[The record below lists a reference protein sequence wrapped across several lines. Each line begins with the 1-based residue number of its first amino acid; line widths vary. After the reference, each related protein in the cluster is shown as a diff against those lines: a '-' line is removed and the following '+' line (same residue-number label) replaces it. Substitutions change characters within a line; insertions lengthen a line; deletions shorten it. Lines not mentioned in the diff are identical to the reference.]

1 VANTAFTVQPYGVL
15 MQLAHSFSAIKL
27 YENCPKRYYHQRVTK
42 EIQDKGGEASKYGE
56 RIHEALEA
64 RLKGANLTPETE
76 KYEALCFAIDK
87 LAENPEAELFI
98 EHQMTLTENLT
109 GTSWFAKD
117 AWLRSIL
124 DVLVVRGDQAIVMD
138 WKTGKRRPDFTQLE
152 MFALQVF
159 KHFPDVNEVTSTFVW
174 LKDMKMDAEV
184 YKRSDADKMWEE
196 LLKRI
201 NRIYQSAEHDNWPAK
216 PSGLC
221 RFCPAQNMCD
231 YAQI

>member
-1 VANTAFTVQPYGVL
+1 

-27 YENCPKRYYHQRVTK
+27 FENCPKRYYLQRVTK
-42 EIQDKGGEASKYGE
+42 EIKDEGSEASLYGN

-64 RLKGANLTPETE
+64 RLKGSGLTAETK
-76 KYEALCFAIDK
+76 KYEALCVAIDQ
-87 LAENPEAELFI
+87 LAAAPDAELFV
-98 EHQMTLTENLT
+98 EHQLTLNENLT
-109 GTSWFAKD
+109 GTGWFAKD

-138 WKTGKRRPDFTQLE
+138 WKTGKRRPDFTQLQ

-159 KHFPDVNEVTSTFVW
+159 KHFPEVNEVTSTFVW
-174 LKDMKMDAEV
+174 LKDMAMDAEV
-184 YKRSDADKMWEE
+184 YKRSDANVMWED

-201 NRIYQSAEHDNWPAK
+201 NRIHQALDADNWPAK

-221 RFCPAQNMCD
+221 RFCPAKHMCD
-231 YAQI
+231 YAQL

>member
-1 VANTAFTVQPYGVL
+1 

-27 YENCPKRYYHQRVTK
+27 FENCPKRYYLQRVTK
-42 EIQDKGGEASKYGE
+42 EIQDEGSEASLYGN

-64 RLKGANLTPETE
+64 RLKGSELTTETK
-76 KYEALCFAIDK
+76 KYEALCSAIDK
-87 LAENPEAELFI
+87 LAADPKAELLV
-98 EHQMTLTENLT
+98 EHQLTLTENLT
-109 GTSWFAKD
+109 PTSWFAKD

-138 WKTGKRRPDFTQLE
+138 WKTGKRRPDFTQLQ

-159 KHFPDVNEVTSTFVW
+159 KHYPDVNEVTSTFVW
-174 LKDMKMDAEV
+174 LKDMAMDAEV
-184 YKRSDADKMWEE
+184 YKRDDANVMWED

-201 NRIYQSAEHDNWPAK
+201 NRIYQSVESDNWPAK

-221 RFCPAQNMCD
+221 RFCPAKHMCE
-231 YAQI
+231 YAQL

>member
-1 VANTAFTVQPYGVL
+1 

-27 YENCPKRYYHQRVTK
+27 FENCPKRYYLQRVTK
-42 EIQDKGGEASKYGE
+42 EIQDEGSEASLYGN

-64 RLKGANLTPETE
+64 RLKGSELTTETK
-76 KYEALCFAIDK
+76 KYEALCVAIDK
-87 LAENPEAELFI
+87 LAEDNNAELLV
-98 EHQMTLTENLT
+98 EHQLTLTENLT
-109 GTSWFAKD
+109 PTGWFAED

-124 DVLVVRGDQAIVMD
+124 DVLIIRGDQAIVMD

-184 YKRSDADKMWEE
+184 YKRSDANKMWEE
-196 LLKRI
+196 LLGRI
-201 NRIYQSAEHDNWPAK
+201 NRIYQAADSDNWPAK

-221 RFCPAQNMCD
+221 RFCPAKNICD